1 MAWRGRRPTLRYR
14 PHSHIA
20 YQQALPLP
28 GRANWH
34 ASTAPSSA
42 VVRVGGVVV
51 VVGVVCSL
59 SGQEFVRPNWQ
70 LLWLRLGKGA
80 LEQGLRGTAGLGNCL
95 CGAGAGAGA
104 DLLRRQCA
112 LLAKIQKQSTNCAC
126 SRTNVSDRYV
136 FIHSTIV
143 LCMQQVAECVL
154 YCTFLI
160 SISQTRRDETR
171 LCL

>member
-1 MAWRGRRPTLRYR
+1 MAWRGRRPSLRSCQ
-14 PHSHIA
+14 HGHIA

-42 VVRVGGVVV
+42 SAS
-51 VVGVVCSL
+51 SL
-59 SGQEFVRPNWQ
+59 ESSVACQARNLCAQIGNYCDWVWER
-70 LLWLRLGKGA
+70 G
-80 LEQGLRGTAGLGNCL
+80 LEQGLRDWDCV
-95 CGAGAGAGA
+95 CGAGA

-136 FIHSTIV
+136 FIHSTRV

-160 SISQTRRDETR
+160 SIRQTRNETKRDET
-171 LCL
+171 LSV